1 MDRSRRFRPLAIA
14 MTVLLLAGL
23 ALIAVS
29 PRASAGTAI
38 VFSEDFESG
47 QISPS
52 WEVRDTNPLAGID
65 TWGISG
71 YRVHGGNFS
80 AWCAEVGTQSIGGQ
94 NNSAVRLYD
103 DEMQADLV
111 VNLSAN
117 GFVSLT
123 LSFYYYSHTESG
135 GGDWIQAWYEAGG
148 TQFPIFNNTGGTGNK
163 FDLASV
169 AVPSDVER
177 LIIRFHS
184 DSANHGFEGAYVDD
198 VVLTGSEST
207 PPTSSV
213 SSLPALTNALPAP
226 IAYSAQDNANASGVA
241 YAELWYRPGTSGAFV
256 LYTTPPSNPNGQ
268 WIARSIPFDVTLA
281 AGDGY
286 YEFYTIAV
294 DRAGNAEAPPATADA
309 SMTIDTTAPTLTVT
323 SPSSGATLEGSATVT
338 WNASDSLSGI
348 DHYEVSVDGGAFQ
361 STGATPSATFG
372 DLGGG
377 DHTVTV
383 RAYDRA
389 GNVQAASVTFAFVP
403 SPLPWW
409 LIAIIVAVAAG
420 LFLFFLWWKRRK
432 DEEEEEG
439 RPASGREPSLEHP
452 ETASAEPEPEH
463 AAPPEEASPPEPP
476 VSPL

>member
-1 MDRSRRFRPLAIA
+1 MDRSRRIRPLAIA
-14 MTVLLLAGL
+14 TTVMLLAGL
-23 ALIAVS
+23 ALIAV
-29 PRASAGTAI
+29 PARVSAGTAI

-47 QISPS
+47 QISPN
-52 WEVRDTNPLAGID
+52 WEVRDTNPLAGLD
-65 TWGISG
+65 YWGISN

-80 AWCAEVGTQSIGGQ
+80 AWCAQVGTQSIGGQ
-94 NNSAVRLYD
+94 NNSDVHLYD

-169 AVPSDVER
+169 AVPTNVER

-184 DSANHGFEGAYVDD
+184 DTANHGFEGAYVDD

-213 SSLPALTNALPAP
+213 SSLPALTNALPA
-226 IAYSAQDNANASGVA
+226 
-241 YAELWYRPGTSGAFV
+241 
-256 LYTTPPSNPNGQ
+256 
-268 WIARSIPFDVTLA
+268 
-281 AGDGY
+281 
-286 YEFYTIAV
+286 TIA
-294 DRAGNAEAPPATADA
+294 DA
-309 SMTIDTTAPTLTVT
+309 AMTIDTTAPTLTVT
-323 SPSSGATLEGSATVT
+323 SPASGATVEGSATVT
-338 WNASDSLSGI
+338 WDASDSLSGI

-361 STGATPSATFG
+361 STGASPSATFG
-372 DLGGG
+372 DLAAG

-389 GNVQAASVTFAFVP
+389 GNVQTASVSFAFVP
-403 SPLPWW
+403 GGFPWW

-420 LFLFFLWWKRRK
+420 LLLFFLWWKRRK

-439 RPASGREPSLEHP
+439 HPASGTEEPFRHAQ
-452 ETASAEPEPEH
+452 ETTGAEPEPEH
-463 AAPPEEASPPEPP
+463 EAPSEDAS
-476 VSPL
+476 SQD

>member
-439 RPASGREPSLEHP
+439 RPASGREPSPEHP